1 MDLEKE
7 LLGDKRFLKYD
18 KESDFYCIWIL
29 DAECDPLEVIFEDE
43 HTIRYNCKQYDY
55 ICLTTSQILELHE
68 MLEEV
73 SMFWGEDV
81 N

>member
-1 MDLEKE
+1 MYLEKQ

-18 KESDFYCIWIL
+18 KEWNIYRIWIL

-43 HTIRYNCKQYDY
+43 DTIRFNCKQYDY
-55 ICLTTSQILELHE
+55 ISLTKSQMLELHE

-81 N
+81 D